1 MGPQQV
7 AQTAL
12 VYPAGA
18 AMHHPTLFSLVMF
31 GSRGASRC
39 LILWPMGTTVEVP
52 SGPTLLRFAMVSRRP
67 KGQAAARWI
76 LGVFF
81 VDRVEGAVRRCT
93 GDPGPGYG
101 ARGPGTGT
109 GKNLRS

>member
-1 MGPQQV
+1 MGPPQV

-18 AMHHPTLFSLVMF
+18 AMLHPTLFSLAAL

-52 SGPTLLRFAMVSRRP
+52 SGPTLLRFAMVP
-67 KGQAAARWI
+67 
-76 LGVFF
+76 
-81 VDRVEGAVRRCT
+81 EG
-93 GDPGPGYG
+93 P
-101 ARGPGTGT
+101 RG
-109 GKNLRS
+109 KLLRAGSSEYFL